1 MERKKA
7 HNVSTGL
14 KGHGGAF
21 CYSWESFKTVNN
33 AAEKY
38 SNIKKKKKPSAGH
51 FQKALH
57 PCYKVSQISIH
68 SNVTSIECLQLE
80 NAVWVQAPNVGMMP
94 N

>member
-38 SNIKKKKKPSAGH
+38 SNIKKK
-51 FQKALH
+51 Q
-57 PCYKVSQISIH
+57 
-68 SNVTSIECLQLE
+68 
-80 NAVWVQAPNVGMMP
+80 
-94 N
+94 

>member
-7 HNVSTGL
+7 HNVSSGL

-38 SNIKKKKKPSAGH
+38 SNIKKKTKNPVLVISKKPYTPAI
-51 FQKALH
+51 K
-57 PCYKVSQISIH
+57 
-68 SNVTSIECLQLE
+68 
-80 NAVWVQAPNVGMMP
+80 
-94 N
+94 